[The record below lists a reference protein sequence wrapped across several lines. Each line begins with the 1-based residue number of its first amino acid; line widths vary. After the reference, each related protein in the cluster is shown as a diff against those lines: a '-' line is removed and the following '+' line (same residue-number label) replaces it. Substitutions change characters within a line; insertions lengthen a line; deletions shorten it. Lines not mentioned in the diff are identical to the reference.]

1 MLNLLNYN
9 RYMYIHLNSLCI
21 SVKLANEGVIID
33 AWKVDQVIATEFKMY
48 QDFGLEMNEVKT

>member
-9 RYMYIHLNSLCI
+9 RYMYIHLNSLSI

-33 AWKVDQVIATEFKMY
+33 AWKGDQVIATEFKMY